1 MDPDQGRRLVVV
13 NWRNA
18 PSFSSHLSLHSLL
31 SSLQLHLQLHATLAT
46 MATGRRRRPKEVD
59 QIEADR
65 LLAERLRKQWEEED
79 GLMVKHLPRLTFSD
93 YDFGFGL
100 VDHSLLDEDYMLAK
114 KIQEHGDI
122 EDGDVNMAGSVID
135 PSLELKDPAPDIW
148 HLFRC
153 FDARFFDRT
162 LVSSGVE
169 LSWSP
174 RMTMCA
180 GLCGWN
186 PRSKACFIRLSKPLL
201 ELRPRK
207 DLVETLIHEMIHALL
222 FVKRIDD
229 NHESHGQVFHQHMR
243 RINLEGQ
250 CKVTV
255 FHDFHDEVRH
265 FKSHVWR
272 CSGPCKD
279 RPPYHGWVRRAMNR
293 PPGPS
298 DPWFYSHET
307 TCGGHWVKVSE
318 PENFRSKKKVEGG
331 DGTKGKGGRKK
342 KQESAKVPP
351 SQDLRNFF
359 TPISSQSNSASAA
372 LTTSSTNEQNAESSK
387 CATAVIVEIDLE

>member
-1 MDPDQGRRLVVV
+1 
-13 NWRNA
+13 
-18 PSFSSHLSLHSLL
+18 
-31 SSLQLHLQLHATLAT
+31 
-46 MATGRRRRPKEVD
+46 MATSRRRRPKEVD

-79 GLMVKHLPRLTFSD
+79 GLMVKHLPRLAFGD
-93 YDFGFGL
+93 YEPYDFGFGFI
-100 VDHSLLDEDYMLAK
+100 DYSQLDEDFALAK

-122 EDGDVNMAGSVID
+122 EDGDVNMTGSVID

-153 FDARFFDRT
+153 FDARFFDRA
-162 LVSSGVE
+162 LVSNGVE

-186 PRSKACFIRLSKPLL
+186 PKSKACFIRLSKPLL

-229 NHESHGQVFHQHMR
+229 NHESHGQVFHQHMH

-255 FHDFHDEVRH
+255 YHDFHDEVRH
-265 FKSHVWR
+265 FKCHVWR
-272 CSGPCKD
+272 CTGPCKD

-298 DPWFYSHET
+298 DSWFYNHET
-307 TCGGHWVKVSE
+307 TCGGEWVKVSE
-318 PENFRSKKKVEGG
+318 PENFKSKKVEKAERG
-331 DGTKGKGGRKK
+331 DGTKGKGKGGRKK
-342 KQESAKVPP
+342 KQESANVPP

-359 TPISSQSNSASAA
+359 TPMSSLSQSNCASATQ
-372 LTTSSTNEQNAESSK
+372 TTSSTNEQEAKSST
-387 CATAVIVEIDLE
+387 CATTVIVEIDLE